1 MIRLGNPQVRG
12 LLTPALADDP
22 AFGAAGSA
30 LERLLRRVVRSVP
43 NLLLWHRL
51 ALTAGR
57 PVPGMLAPIG
67 RVAEASGGLT
77 PLSTAELEL
86 LAWQLHVDF
95 RETARTDAELAGL
108 ILDAIAWHR
117 IKGTPA
123 SLYAALRRFG
133 YAAAI
138 EENGPGDY
146 WATYQLGL
154 PQIAD
159 MDDVR
164 RIVTIC
170 TEMAPARCRLWR
182 LYTDAYDRRPIVL
195 SEGPALGDG
204 WLSFHSGVPV
214 EGPDGDIVVSFGT
227 KRSFQAETYL
237 PSLHAA
243 SFGTECVSGHTA
255 PYLDRFIVGRSR
267 LSGPLPRNHPFVMG
281 ALFSILWADRQT
293 LGRSWRGEW
302 DARSWLDYTGFDR
315 KLPRWRMGRRSL
327 SRAQLVPTESALA
340 DTNSRLGATFA
351 VVIDS
356 PPRLGSF
363 ALSGHGCKRQ
373 ERRLHE
379 MAIVTQGTE
388 TPRLDPPAPHAAG
401 TAWLASAGGIPDP
414 ERGQQASQCDLA
426 MKLAENAWTPPETA
440 LPSSLALP
448 AEALDPAPPFAAGTG
463 LLSASGSPLPEVEPE
478 HGILSAQALSMKPN
492 AWAAPESV
500 GLSALGTGT
509 PALAP
514 APPASGLLTLF
525 APQWAGAWTQTGQ
538 DWKTPSHITIQ

>member
-1 MIRLGNPQVRG
+1 MASPFWSYFADKLHWPQAFTPGPLQAVVRG
-12 LLTPALADDP
+12 LAHHLETTREDMPYLRQQFFPGLCEDDLVPEHGLSRSLVRHPRETPEQ
-22 AFGAAGSA
+22 F
-30 LERLLRRVVRSVP
+30 RQRVVDTYR
-43 NLLLWHRL
+43 WH
-51 ALTAGR
+51 
-57 PVPGMLAPIG
+57 ML
-67 RVAEASGGLT
+67 GGK
-77 PLSTAELEL
+77 A
-86 LAWQLHVDF
+86 
-95 RETARTDAELAGL
+95 
-108 ILDAIAWHR
+108 
-117 IKGTPA
+117 
-123 SLYAALRRFG
+123 
-133 YAAAI
+133 
-138 EENGPGDY
+138 
-146 WATYQLGL
+146 LGL
-154 PQIAD
+154 PEILKFYGFDIVRIENMRDSNPAQWAEFGIELDVPSAGAGYAD
-159 MDDVR
+159 
-164 RIVTIC
+164 IVAML
-170 TEMAPARCRLWR
+170 EEFVWLVNEYKPARSRLFR
-182 LYTDAYDRRPIVL
+182 IYTAEYDRRPIVL
-195 SEGPALGDG
+195 SQGPILGEG
-204 WLSFHSGVPV
+204 WLSLYSGVPIAFPP
-214 EGPDGDIVVSFGT
+214 GADDSTLVSFGAS
-227 KRSFQAETYL
+227 RRFQVEAYL

-267 LSGPLPRNHPFVMG
+267 LSEPLPGNHPFVMG

-315 KLPRWRMGRRSL
+315 KLPRWRMGRRGL
-327 SRAQLVPTESALA
+327 SRSQLVPTESMLA
-340 DTNSRLGATFA
+340 DTNSRLGTTFA

-363 ALSGHGCKRQ
+363 ALSGHDCKRQ

-388 TPRLDPPAPHAAG
+388 TPRLDPPAPQAAG

-414 ERGQQASQCDLA
+414 ERGQQASRCDLA
-426 MKLAENAWTPPETA
+426 MKLAENAWTPPEAA

-492 AWAAPESV
+492 AWAAPESA

-509 PALAP
+509 LALAP

>member
-1 MIRLGNPQVRG
+1 MNGNNV
-12 LLTPALADDP
+12 LLPSNATR
-22 AFGAAGSA
+22 
-30 LERLLRRVVRSVP
+30 LERSLSSASDPSGRLWNVIDAISLFKSVP
-43 NLLLWHRL
+43 QDGIL
-51 ALTAGR
+51 AFL
-57 PVPGMLAPIG
+57 IW
-67 RVAEASGGLT
+67 EYGLGEIQ
-77 PLSTAELEL
+77 PFISDPRKLIEEGV
-86 LAWQLHVDF
+86 AWQ
-95 RETARTDAELAGL
+95 RL
-108 ILDAIAWHR
+108 I
-117 IKGTPA
+117 GTPEA
-123 SLYAALRRFG
+123 MRRALSWIKV
-133 YAAAI
+133 YPTI
-138 EENGPGDY
+138 EEGISAGKY
-146 WATYQLGL
+146 WASYQIGLGDFS
-154 PQIAD
+154 D
-159 MDDVR
+159 MARIGDV
-164 RIVTIC
+164 ITL
-170 TEMAPARCRLWR
+170 ARLSQPVRCKLFRV
-182 LYTDAYDRRPIVL
+182 YNSVFDRRPIVL

-204 WLSFHSGVPV
+204 WLSFYSGVSV
-214 EGPDGDIVVSFGT
+214 EGPDGDVIVSFGT
-227 KRSFQAETYL
+227 KRSFQAEAYL

-267 LSGPLPRNHPFVMG
+267 LSEPLPRNHPFVMG

-302 DARSWLDYTGFDR
+302 DARRWLDYTGFDR

-327 SRAQLVPTESALA
+327 SRSQLVPTESMLA

-351 VVIDS
+351 VVIDN

-363 ALSGHGCKRQ
+363 TLSGHECGRE

-388 TPRLDPPAPHAAG
+388 TPRLDPPAPQAAG
-401 TAWLASAGGIPDP
+401 TACLASAGGIPDP
-414 ERGQQASQCDLA
+414 ERVQQASLSELA

-492 AWAAPESV
+492 AWAAPESA

-514 APPASGLLTLF
+514 APPSSALRSFL
-525 APQWAGAWTQTGQ
+525 APQWVGAWTEARRN
-538 DWKTPSHITIQ
+538 WKTPKHLSIQ